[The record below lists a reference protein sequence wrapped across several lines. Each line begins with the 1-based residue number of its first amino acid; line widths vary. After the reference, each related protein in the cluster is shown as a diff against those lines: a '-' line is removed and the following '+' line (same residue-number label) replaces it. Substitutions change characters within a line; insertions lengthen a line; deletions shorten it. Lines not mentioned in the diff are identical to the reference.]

1 MKGPQTP
8 PPTRWGRTGH
18 RRPSTPPVGHEL
30 LARKFGYRLMPGRL
44 PRKLSWPRPLTRS
57 RAPSNDDG
65 ATFASPLTLCR
76 RTRRGKGPTQRTT
89 HWRIAREMGYPPM
102 RRPLCGTLPTPRSTA
117 TSTRGGPGRSHGC
130 ACCVLCC
137 RCRSF
142 VKREEKGDRRKY
154 LVAAG
159 GAEILFS

>member
-1 MKGPQTP
+1 MP
-8 PPTRWGRTGH
+8 PPTPWGRTGH
-18 RRPSTPPVGHEL
+18 RMPSTPPAGHQL
-30 LARKFGYRLMPGRL
+30 LAREMGYRLMPGRL
-44 PRKLSWPRPLTRS
+44 PRKLSWPRPPTRS
-57 RAPSNDDG
+57 RAPSNNDG
-65 ATFASPLTLCR
+65 ATFASSLTLCR
-76 RTRRGKGPTQRTT
+76 RTRRGTGPTQRTT

-130 ACCVLCC
+130 ACWVLCC